1 MRYQALILLIAAS
14 SANAATLEVAVS
26 QGSHQPERYTYQL
39 NAERQTLDLRD
50 AGRYMVAVNDPA
62 RKKDICREAEYRTGM
77 VMTLR
82 EVERPTPGQYRIE
95 VVGQVSSLQG
105 LQEKGKLACG
115 TNTVPIIHNSAFSDT
130 SLIEVGK
137 PKAMVVDGKTTLL
150 LTIKE

>member
-1 MRYQALILLIAAS
+1 MRYQALFLLIAAS

-26 QGSHQPERYTYQL
+26 QGSHQPEHYNYQL
-39 NAERQTLDLRD
+39 NSDRQTLDLRD
-50 AGRYMVAVNDPA
+50 SGRYTVAVNDPA

-82 EVERPTPGQYRIE
+82 EIERPAPGQYKIE
-95 VVGQVSSLQG
+95 VIGQVSSLQG
-105 LQEKGKLACG
+105 VEEKGKLACG

-130 SLIEVGK
+130 SVIEVGK
-137 PKAMVVDGKTTLL
+137 PKAMVVDGRTTLL